1 MRLQQNENGFQQV
14 KIDFSSAHQ
23 VAHVNV
29 KVQSQLELG
38 FLCCSPRSFREAGR
52 ACRQSK
58 LSRELPWELV
68 PAWGRG
74 AGGDAWTAPAL
85 EGLACRLAAPGRET
99 QREPGPTPTSAAG
112 QPRSVPPGPRVW
124 KRVRH
129 KDSNLY
135 EE

>member
-38 FLCCSPRSFREAGR
+38 FLCCSPWSFREAGR

-74 AGGDAWTAPAL
+74 GRGGRLDRSRTGRAGLPPRSAREGDAARARPHSH
-85 EGLACRLAAPGRET
+85 ECRGAAPLGSPGTPCLET
-99 QREPGPTPTSAAG
+99 RPSQG
-112 QPRSVPPGPRVW
+112 Q
-124 KRVRH
+124 
-129 KDSNLY
+129 
-135 EE
+135 